1 MNRRHFLKLSGLGI
15 GSVFA
20 GSFLSTC
27 NWDRIS
33 TLVSEGDTKQQLV
46 RYIEESD
53 RGYYENYKDIYRQKR
68 VLLIIND
75 YEFIEDEESKRKWKA
90 DYLIR
95 FHLFGMVKCNFD
107 IYKFKNTVTRVQK
120 IRGNRFNLWTDV
132 AGQRIYFSYYP
143 SGEELI
149 YPIRLTDS
157 VGNGIILDKQYALP
171 CVMTKQA
178 FLSYLKDEKSKSY
191 FKL

>member
-120 IRGNRFNLWTDV
+120 IRGNRFNL
-132 AGQRIYFSYYP
+132 
-143 SGEELI
+143 
-149 YPIRLTDS
+149 
-157 VGNGIILDKQYALP
+157 
-171 CVMTKQA
+171 
-178 FLSYLKDEKSKSY
+178 
-191 FKL
+191 